1 MCLGF
6 EPRHRAETLKR
17 QAKPK
22 VHTYYKV
29 VTSKYTTISIPSL
42 PYYKI
47 DISGFSGPFYGNI
60 EYKPGVFKSDRKL
73 RSVGLNQK
81 EITRGVHVCTNLTHA
96 IKLRNNYDFRTII
109 KVQCDDRDLVM
120 INDNEAVYMKI
131 TISKE
136 EHQKGLRNLKRRLK
150 KV

>member
-29 VTSKYTTISIPSL
+29 VSSKYTTIIIPA
-42 PYYKI
+42 PPFYKTN
-47 DISGFSGPFYGNI
+47 ISGLCGPFYSNR

-73 RSVGLNQK
+73 RSVGFNQSA
-81 EITRGVHVCTNLTHA
+81 ITRGVHVCTNLTHA
-96 IKLRNNYDFRTII
+96 INLRNNYGLRTII

-136 EHQKGLRNLKRRLK
+136 EHKKGLRNLKRRLK